1 MLEISIVIPCYNEEL
16 RFSKE
21 YWYSAIENFTHI
33 QWYFANDGSTDGTI
47 NKLKELLLFE
57 NCSLIEYKNNHGKA
71 ECIRRSIKSILS
83 KDNSIN
89 VIGYIDCDGAI
100 TIEDMN
106 SLITEIQLHWEDQN
120 NLNSSYDSIIAS
132 RASLAGRNIE
142 RNLSRHYIAR
152 IISTFLCR
160 GWNGAPYDTQCG
172 FKLFRVQDALNYAV
186 AFPFKTRWF
195 IDIELFSRISLYKL
209 RLASIWEVP
218 LMRWRDIQG
227 SKLTNFGNFFRI
239 LKEIIIARGLIK
251 AMLKVE

>member
-1 MLEISIVIPCYNEEL
+1 MPEISIVIPCYNEEL

-21 YWYSAIENFTHI
+21 YWYSAIKNFTHI

-120 NLNSSYDSIIAS
+120 NLNSSYDTIIAS

-172 FKLFRVQDALNYAV
+172 FKLFQISRDLQNALIK
-186 AFPFKTRWF
+186 PFATRWF
-195 IDIELFSRISLYKL
+195 FDLEITLRMIELFGRSYKICE
-209 RLASIWEVP
+209 RP
-218 LMRWRDIQG
+218 LEEWRDVRG
-227 SKLTNFGNFFRI
+227 SKIRKFEFVLCMIFTWY
-239 LKEIIIARGLIK
+239 
-251 AMLKVE
+251 